1 MNIGFASAGRVMW
14 RIRLL
19 AGLLAAVGQIGWSG
33 AALTLAR
40 DESSAVS
47 HAEQSGVDLHHGHNE
62 ATCAACIAL
71 SFHAPAGTAS
81 PPVPLAALA
90 QLRPVRAA
98 HAVAVA
104 HQLLLHSPRAPPRET

>member
-14 RIRLL
+14 RLRLL

-40 DESSAVS
+40 DESSVVS
-47 HAEQSGVDLHHGHNE
+47 HAEQNGIDLHHGHNE

-71 SFHAPAGTAS
+71 SFHAS
-81 PPVPLAALA
+81 PKAAVAPISLAALA
-90 QLRPVRAA
+90 GLQPIR
-98 HAVAVA
+98 AVATAVPA
-104 HQLLLHSPRAPPRET
+104 HELLLHSSR